1 MKGMTKISSSIMIL
15 RKAVASAWTKDLD
28 DKMNKWLSKYID
40 WLERSP
46 LALEEKASEKFVS
59 LSTPPIFINP
69 VHC

>member
-1 MKGMTKISSSIMIL
+1 MTKISSSIMIL

-28 DKMNKWLSKYID
+28 DKMNQWLSKYID
-40 WLERSP
+40 WLEHSP

-59 LSTPPIFINP
+59 LSTASPIFIDP